1 MTMYSF
7 KELILTVATK
17 EDNTIMGHCYLFTTD
32 GLSRFKRWATG
43 LMIGLIILFAS
54 GCATTDTHGVA
65 KINSIPAGA
74 EVINLDD
81 DTSLGVTPVSVW
93 WQEGDK
99 ERKFVNIRFQKKG
112 YIDKTTSFWLS
123 LRHSSRKKA
132 VKDPQEVLVEL
143 EKEVKKNDK

>member
-1 MTMYSF
+1 MGYS
-7 KELILTVATK
+7 
-17 EDNTIMGHCYLFTTD
+17 HQSTTD
-32 GLSRFKRWATG
+32 CPSWFKKGAV
-43 LMIGLIILFAS
+43 GLIIGFVILFSSA
-54 GCATTDTHGVA
+54 CATTDTHGVA

-99 ERKFVNIRFQKKG
+99 DRKFVNIRFQKKG

-132 VKDPQEVLVEL
+132 VEDPQEVLVEL

>member
-1 MTMYSF
+1 MGYCHQSTIDCPSWF
-7 KELILTVATK
+7 KKGA
-17 EDNTIMGHCYLFTTD
+17 
-32 GLSRFKRWATG
+32 S
-43 LMIGLIILFAS
+43 GLIIGFVVLVSSA
-54 GCATTDTHGVA
+54 CVTTDTHGVA
-65 KINSIPAGA
+65 QINSIPAGA

-99 ERKFVNIRFQKKG
+99 DRKFVNIRFQKKG

-132 VKDPQEVLVEL
+132 VEDPQEVLVEL
-143 EKEVKKNDK
+143 EKEVKKNGQ